1 MAITRTKNK
10 IFLNTHI
17 NMKER
22 EEISQEKTLD
32 TEFDRK
38 QN

>member
-1 MAITRTKNK
+1 MAIIRTKNK

-17 NMKER
+17 NIKES
-22 EEISQEKTLD
+22 EEISLEKTLD
-32 TEFDRK
+32 TEFDRE